1 MPAIARFTPFRTA
14 SRFETPALFDDLFR
28 NFALSPLWREPGSAP
43 DVCLDV
49 TEDDK
54 AFHVRAEIPGVNKD
68 DIDVSVEG
76 NQVAITAELKQ
87 EEKKKDERE
96 IFVER
101 RYGKAYRAFMLPG
114 DVDGERTEARY
125 DKGVL
130 MLTLPKK
137 GNGGAKRI
145 AVG

>member
-1 MPAIARFTPFRTA
+1 MSALTRSPFR
-14 SRFETPALFDDLFR
+14 SPIRLETPNMLDDLFR
-28 NFALSPLWREPGSAP
+28 NFALAPMWRESNLAP
-43 DVCLDV
+43 DMCVDI

-54 AFHVRAEIPGVNKD
+54 AFHVKADLPGVDKN

-76 NQVAITAELKQ
+76 NQVAIAAEVRQ
-87 EEKKKDERE
+87 EEKKQDERE

-101 RYGKAYRAFMLPG
+101 TCGKAYRTFTLPG
-114 DVDGERTEARY
+114 DIDGNRTEAHY

-130 MLTLPKK
+130 TLTLPKK
-137 GNGGAKRI
+137 SNGGSRRI